1 MTITV
6 GLTHHTEY
14 QYDKAVSMSPH
25 VFRLRPAPHSRTP
38 IKSYSLKIFPEKHF
52 INWQQDPF
60 GNYLARVVFLEQT
73 RQFWFTVDLVA
84 DMTVINP
91 FDFFLESYADNF
103 PFDYER
109 QLKHDLLPYLKTEP
123 ASKAFQTLIDSVKPK
138 EELVTVDFLVAVN
151 QAVFKSI
158 GYNIRLEPGIQ
169 SVDETLKRKIG
180 SCRDSAWLLVHLF
193 RQMGLAA
200 RFVSGYLVQLTAD
213 EKSLDGP
220 SGPEQDFTDL
230 HAWAEVYVPGAGWIG
245 LDPTSGLFAG
255 EGHIPLACTPEPA
268 SAAPVTGNID
278 ECEAELS
285 FLNKVTRIH
294 ETPRVTKPYS
304 DQQWLA
310 INQLGEKVD
319 TQLRELG
326 VELTMGGE
334 PTFISID
341 DMESPQW
348 NTEADGLEKRQLAHN
363 LFMRLE
369 QTFAK
374 GSLRHYG
381 QGKWYPGE
389 PLPRWQ
395 YACYW
400 RKDGRAIWHN
410 PKLQADLNQPGDCT
424 EASARS
430 FAKQLIS
437 QLGLTEKA
445 LVTAYEDV
453 LYHLWQEGS
462 LPETVSPKQPEL
474 LQAMTRKGFLQKM
487 ERGLD
492 KPAGYVLPLQWDYQF
507 DGWQSCV
514 WHFKRG
520 YCFLL
525 PGDSPIGY
533 RLPLQSLGDADLVED
548 RDPVDIPIGFDEI
561 TKQQQGY
568 VGEQLIKTAL
578 SVEARDGKLYVFMP
592 PLSYS
597 EHYLQLIQAVE
608 CTAEVCQQPVL
619 LEGYPPP
626 SDSRLEKFAVT
637 PDPGVIEVNI
647 HPSCSWQQLSDNT
660 QTLYALAKQSRL
672 GTDKFMLDGRHTGT
686 GGGNHVTLG
695 GPTPMQS
702 PFLRRPDV
710 LRSFITYW
718 QHHPGLSYLFSSL
731 FIGPTSQAPRV
742 DEARD
747 ELLYELEIA
756 FSHMPEGEVPTPW
769 LVDRLLRHLLVDLTG
784 NTHRTEFCIDKL
796 YSPDS
801 ASGRLGLVEF
811 RGFEMP
817 PHPRMSLMQ
826 MLLLRTLLA
835 WFWTKPYHKP
845 LVRWGTELHDKFLLP
860 HFVKQDMEEICQD
873 LQQAGY
879 SIQLEWLAP
888 FFEFRFPLCGSRE
901 IDHIHLELR
910 TAIEPWHVLGEEATS
925 QGTARFVD
933 SSLERVQLRVTNI
946 PKDRYIIACNGR
958 RVPLHRTPT
967 KGEAVAGIRY
977 KAWQPAS
984 GLHPTIGVHAPLV
997 FDVFDSWSGRSVGG
1011 FTYHVSH
1018 PGGRFF
1024 GVFPVNAF
1032 EAEGRRIARF
1042 WNHGHTPP
1050 YVPPKER
1057 QQDQSSSI
1065 AGKITRQL
1073 SPHPARVDFV
1083 LPKEEPTNADYP
1095 NTLDLRRSLNR

>member
-14 QYDKAVSMSPH
+14 HYDKAISMSPH
-25 VFRLRPAPHSRTP
+25 VFRLRPAPHTRTP
-38 IKSYSLKIFPEKHF
+38 IKSYSLKIYPENHF

-60 GNYLARVVFLEQT
+60 GNYLARVVFPEQT
-73 RQFWFTVDLVA
+73 RKFWFTVDVIA

-91 FDFFLESYADNF
+91 FDFFLESYAEKF
-103 PFDYER
+103 PFEYES
-109 QLKHDLLPYLKTEP
+109 QVKHDLLPYLKAEP
-123 ASKAFQTLIDSVKPK
+123 ASKAFQELINAVKPTAK
-138 EELVTVDFLVAVN
+138 QNTADFLVAVN
-151 QAVFKSI
+151 QAIFKSI

-169 SVDETLKRKIG
+169 TVDETLEKKIG
-180 SCRDSAWLLVHLF
+180 SCRDSAWLLVQLF

-245 LDPTSGLFAG
+245 LDPTSGLFAS

-268 SAAPVTGNID
+268 SAAPVTGAID
-278 ECEAELS
+278 ACESELT
-285 FLNKVTRIH
+285 FYNKVTRIR

-304 DQQWLA
+304 DQQWTD
-310 INQLGEKVD
+310 INDLGDIVDAQLS
-319 TQLRELG
+319 ELG

-348 NTEADGLEKRQLAHN
+348 NTAADGKEKRQLAHN
-363 LFMRLE
+363 LFIKLE
-369 QTFAK
+369 QTFAE
-374 GSLRHYG
+374 GGFRHYG

-389 PLPRWQ
+389 QLPRWQ

-400 RKDGRAIWHN
+400 RKDGESIWHN
-410 PKLQADLNQPGDCT
+410 PKLLADLNQSSEYTTIDAET
-424 EASARS
+424 
-430 FAKQLIS
+430 FAQALVL
-437 QLGLTEKA
+437 QLGLTEQV

-453 LYHLWQEGS
+453 LYHLWQEGC
-462 LPETVSPKQPEL
+462 LPDVISPKQPEL
-474 LQAMTRKGFLQKM
+474 LHAMSRKGFLKKM

-492 KPAGYVLPLQWDYQF
+492 TPAGYAIPLQWDNQF
-507 DGWQSCV
+507 GGWQSCV
-514 WHFKRG
+514 WQFKRDD
-520 YCFLL
+520 CFLL
-525 PGDSPIGY
+525 PGDSPAGY
-533 RLPLQSLGDADLVED
+533 RLPLASLGEAPSLID
-548 RDPVDIPIGFDEI
+548 RDPTDIPAVYEQSPIEQKGYIG
-561 TKQQQGY
+561 KQ
-568 VGEQLIKTAL
+568 LLKTAL
-578 SVEARDGKLYVFMP
+578 TIECRDGKLYVFMP
-592 PLSYS
+592 PVSHS
-597 EHYLQLIQAVE
+597 EYYLLLLQAIE
-608 CTAEVCQQPVL
+608 KAAQICQQPVL
-619 LEGYPPP
+619 LEGYAPPP
-626 SDSRLEKFAVT
+626 DSRLEKFAIT

-647 HPSCSWQQLSDNT
+647 HPAYNWRELVSNT
-660 QTLYALAKQSRL
+660 ETLYALAKQSRL

-695 GPTPMQS
+695 GPTPLQS

-756 FSHMPEGEVPTPW
+756 FSHMPKGEVPAPW

-835 WFWTKPYHKP
+835 WFWYQPYHKP

-860 HFVKQDMEEICQD
+860 HFVKQDIEGICRD
-873 LQQAGY
+873 LQQVGFN
-879 SIQLEWLAP
+879 IRLDWFAP
-888 FFEFRFPLCGSRE
+888 FFEFRFPLCGTRE
-901 IDHIHLELR
+901 IDHINLELR

-933 SSLERVQLRVTNI
+933 SSLERVQLRVTNM
-946 PKDRYIIACNGR
+946 PKGRYIITCNQR
-958 RVPLHRTPT
+958 RVPLHHTQT
-967 KGEAVAGIRY
+967 KGEAVVGIRY

-1018 PGGRFF
+1018 PGGRSFE
-1024 GVFPVNAF
+1024 VFPVNAF

-1042 WNHGHTPP
+1042 WNHGHTPFYHRP
-1050 YVPPKER
+1050 QQVEGNGAKPKR
-1057 QQDQSSSI
+1057 VFS
-1065 AGKITRQL
+1065 A
-1073 SPHPARVDFV
+1073 HPARTEFV
-1083 LPKEEPTNADYP
+1083 LPQEETVNTDYP
-1095 NTLDLRRSLNR
+1095 NTLDLRRSSN